1 MEKIVQINIVSKHLK
16 IQIIIVI
23 CHNNFKKI
31 IKIQI
36 LNLDKK
42 LKVRYQII
50 HLDNYVLI

>member
-1 MEKIVQINIVSKHLK
+1 MEKIAQINIVNKHHK

-50 HLDNYVLI
+50 HLDNYVPI